1 MAKMSDTEVEGYVA
15 SQIDD
20 AINWSNTELAQDR
33 NDALRSYYGKPY
45 ATDAQLPPAHSRVVT
60 QDVLEVVEWI
70 KPSLLRIFTSG
81 DRVVKF
87 NPIGPEDE
95 AAAKQE
101 TEAINYVWSQ
111 QNEGF
116 MNFYS
121 VFHDAL
127 LQKAGVLKIEWS
139 EGEERPVEEYEHLT
153 AEEFARLM
161 ARGDLEVVEV
171 EQETTQDEEAEGEAG
186 MPVDPATGMPTPRLN
201 VKVRAKKKGRI
212 VVDVIPPED
221 FLLSRNARSV
231 DAAPFKA
238 WRREITV
245 SEARRMGYD
254 VPDDM
259 GRSSEELTFDTER
272 RTRFH
277 DEGGTDSDATP
288 LVGPMRKLWLV
299 VSYVYLDVDG
309 DGIAE
314 LRRIVTIEKKLFE
327 NEEVADHPFAEMCPI
342 PVPHKAIGLSLADLV
357 MDLQLIKTTLVRQM
371 LNNLYLTNMPRMGVH
386 TDALTSIDEVLDYRP
401 GGIIRTNAPPG
412 NVLMPIT
419 VPFVARDV
427 LPVLEM
433 FEEMKASRSGV
444 TKYNQGLDADT
455 LNPTATGID
464 KIMNAAMSR
473 VEMIAR
479 IFAETGVR
487 KAFLKIHRLLRSHVQ
502 SGQELSMKL
511 SGAWVQVNPREW
523 RERTDMTASVGLGT
537 GDKQQ
542 MLQQLMVLA
551 GLQEKI
557 VALQGGASGPLVT
570 LPNIYEVCTQI
581 VENAGLKSPELY
593 FSDPIDRNTGQPV
606 PMPPPP
612 PDPTAQAAQAAMMI
626 ETQKLQQ
633 QQQKLQADAELARWK
648 AEQEMA
654 LAWWK
659 AEQEFALKGLKVQ
672 ADQHTRMMGA
682 AAKAQQPNPGVPQ

>member
-1 MAKMSDTEVEGYVA
+1 MAKMSDSELEGYVA
-15 SQIDD
+15 EQIDD
-20 AINWSNTELAQDR
+20 AVNWHNTELAQDR
-33 NDALRSYYGKPY
+33 NDAMRSYYGSPY
-45 ATDAQLPPAHSRVVT
+45 ATDKDLPTNHSRVVT
-60 QDVLEVVEWI
+60 QDVLEVVEWVM
-70 KPSLLRIFTSG
+70 PSLLRIFTSG

-87 NPIGPEDE
+87 NPVGPEDE

-116 MNFYS
+116 MNFYTA
-121 VFHDAL
+121 FKDAV
-127 LQKAGVLKIEWS
+127 LQKLGVFKIEWT
-139 EGEERPVEEYEHLT
+139 EGDERPVEEYEHLT
-153 AEEFARLM
+153 AEELARLM
-161 ARGDLEVVEV
+161 SRGDLELVEV
-171 EQETTQDEEAEGEAG
+171 EQETPEDEAGEGEAVPVDPMTG
-186 MPVDPATGMPTPRLN
+186 MPVPRMS
-201 VKVRAKKKGRI
+201 VKVRPKKKGRI
-212 VVDVIPPED
+212 LVDVIPPED
-221 FLLSRNARSV
+221 FLISRNARSV
-231 DAAPFKA
+231 DAADFKA

-254 VPDDM
+254 VPDDI
-259 GRSSEELTFDTER
+259 GRANTEMTYDIER
-272 RTRFH
+272 MSRFH
-277 DEGGTDSDATP
+277 DEGGIDSDAAP
-288 LVGPMRKLWLV
+288 LKGALRKLWLV
-299 VSYVYLDVDG
+299 VAYVNVDCDG

-314 LRRIVTIEKKLFE
+314 LRRVVTIEKKLYE
-327 NEEVADHPFAEMCPI
+327 NEEVADHPFAELCPI
-342 PVPHKAIGLSLADLV
+342 PVPHKAIGMSLADLV

-371 LNNLYLTNMPRMGVH
+371 LNNLYFTNMPRTAVQA
-386 TDALTSIDEVLDYRP
+386 DALLSIDEMLEYRP
-401 GGIIRTNAPPG
+401 AGIVRTNQPPA
-412 NVLMPIT
+412 NVLMPLT
-419 VPFVARDV
+419 VPFIAKDV

-433 FEEMKASRSGV
+433 FEEMKAARSGV

-455 LNPTATGID
+455 LNPTATGVD
-464 KIMNAAMSR
+464 KIMNAAMAR

-487 KAFLKIHRLLRSHVQ
+487 KAFLKIHRLLRSHVE
-502 SGQELSMKL
+502 SGHELSMKL

-523 RERTDMTASVGLGT
+523 RDRTDMTASVGLGT

-542 MLQQLMVLA
+542 MLQQLLTLA

-570 LPNIYEVCTQI
+570 LPNIYELCSQI

-593 FSDPIDRNTGQPV
+593 FSDPVDRNTGQMRE
-606 PMPPPP
+606 MPPPP

-633 QQQKLQADAELARWK
+633 QERKTQADIELARWK
-648 AEQEMA
+648 AQQDAA

-672 ADQHTRMMGA
+672 ADHHARMA
-682 AAKAQQPNPGVPQ
+682 AVPAPGVVPQ